1 MTKVGMVVRCDQGG
15 LGNQTHLLWKLLKPD
30 VTLLIDLPVTKGR
43 GRGEPTRYDAPWT
56 NVWPWHD
63 DVLPPAMLRDLARAV
78 DVVLTVE
85 NLYSG
90 DAGFDVV
97 RAAGARSLLV
107 ANPELFAGYPADRIV
122 VPTTWEINRMPQG
135 TEVLPHPV
143 DVPPASLV
151 RTRHVC
157 QTFLHVAAP
166 AMLDRNGT
174 DVVMEA
180 LPHVTEEC
188 QLVVHAPRKPPPWGG
203 DTVEQSTSTIGKVH
217 VRWDPRPKR
226 NYWDVYDVE
235 ADVLVVPRRYG
246 GLCLPVQEA
255 AACGLPALMTDLDP
269 QRWWPCFRVKPKLR
283 MSGYPMR
290 GGKFNVYDVD
300 PAVMGAQMSQL
311 VKGTYDV
318 ERMSVEASS
327 WAGSTL
333 SWDSLEP
340 SWSGAIEATAS
351 A

>member
-1 MTKVGMVVRCDQGG
+1 MKLGMVVRCDQGG

-63 DVLPPAMLRDLARAV
+63 DVIPPLMLADLAKAV

-90 DAGFDVV
+90 NAGFDVV
-97 RAAGARSLLV
+97 RAGGARTMLV
-107 ANPELFAGYPADRIV
+107 ANPELYAGYPADKIV
-122 VPTTWEINRMPQG
+122 VPTPWELRRMPAG
-135 TEVLPHPV
+135 TDVLPHPV
-143 DVPPASLV
+143 DDPPSSSV
-151 RTRHVC
+151 RTRRMC

-174 DVVMEA
+174 DIVMGA
-180 LPHVTEEC
+180 LEHVTAEC
-188 QLVVHAPRKPPPWGG
+188 QLVVHSPHRPPPWG
-203 DTVEQSTSTIGKVH
+203 DDQTDPSSMTIGKVH

-226 NYWDVYDVE
+226 KYWDVYDVE
-235 ADVLVVPRRYG
+235 ADVMLLPRRYG

-255 AACGLPALMTDLDP
+255 AACGLPTLMTDLEP
-269 QRWWPCFRVKPKLR
+269 QRFWPCLSVEPRVRLT
-283 MSGYPMR
+283 GYAMR
-290 GGKFNVYDVD
+290 GGNFQVYDVD
-300 PAVMGAQMSQL
+300 PKLLASTMDDL
-311 VKGTYDV
+311 VLGRVDV
-318 ERMSVEASS
+318 ESTSANALS
-327 WAGSTL
+327 WARSTL

-340 SWSGAIEATAS
+340 AWSEAISSTAS
-351 A
+351 M